1 MRTVHWLFVVSV
13 ALFISG
19 IGFVIAAA
27 RTTRHAAP
35 AVETPVT
42 TPVASVKQIMSA
54 IVMPSAAV
62 VWNSVSTI
70 VSERGIED
78 NAPRTDE
85 EWAVV
90 GSSAAALVESANLM
104 MTGSRAIDQGDWIK
118 MSRAL
123 ADAGMA
129 ALKAADAKNTDG
141 ILGAGEVINKACDD
155 CHQRYQRQ

>member
-1 MRTVHWLFVVSV
+1 MKTVHWLFVVSV

-27 RTTRHAAP
+27 RTTRDAAP
-35 AVETPVT
+35 AVETPLT

-62 VWNSVSTI
+62 VWNSVSTVI
-70 VSERGIED
+70 SEKGVVDTE
-78 NAPRTDE
+78 PRTDE

-104 MTGSRAIDQGDWIK
+104 MTGNRVVDQGDWIT

-123 ADAGMA
+123 ADTGMQ
-129 ALKAADAKNTDG
+129 ALKAAQEKNKDG
-141 ILGAGEVINKACDD
+141 ILSAGEVINKACDA
-155 CHQRYQRQ
+155 CHERYLRQ